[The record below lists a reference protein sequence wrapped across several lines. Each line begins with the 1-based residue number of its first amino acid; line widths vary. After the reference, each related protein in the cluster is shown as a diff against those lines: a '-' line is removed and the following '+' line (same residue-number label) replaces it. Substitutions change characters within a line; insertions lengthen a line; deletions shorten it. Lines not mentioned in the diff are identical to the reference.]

1 MKLFF
6 DTSVLVAAGVL
17 GHPQHAA
24 GLAAY
29 RQVMSGRHSGV
40 VSAHGLAEA
49 YSVLTR
55 LPVTPMIQPTEAY
68 RYLTESVVPHCET
81 VSLGELDYLALLES
95 VAKAGSRGGIV
106 YDAIQ
111 LQCAVK
117 AACDRIY
124 TFNLKDFI
132 RIAPQLQ
139 NKIMS
144 P

>member
-1 MKLFF
+1 M
-6 DTSVLVAAGVL
+6 
-17 GHPQHAA
+17 
-24 GLAAY
+24 
-29 RQVMSGRHSGV
+29 
-40 VSAHGLAEA
+40 
-49 YSVLTR
+49 
-55 LPVTPMIQPTEAY
+55 
-68 RYLTESVVPHCET
+68 PHCET
-81 VSLGELDYLALLES
+81 VSLGEIDYLALLES

-139 NKIMS
+139 DKIMS